1 MERRPTDPVRTNGVA
16 SVTVPT
22 VDAAALRTIRRLR
35 WYIVALVFAAT
46 AVSYIQR
53 QTLSVVAPVLR
64 DDLAISNFGYAR
76 IVFSFL
82 LAYTIMQPVTGWLI
96 DRTGTRLGFAVV
108 LGWWSLAAM
117 LHALAQGVGSFA
129 VCRFLLGMGQAGSWA
144 ASVRAVSEWF
154 PREERGFANGLWGA
168 GTSVGTIGAVPLVA
182 WTTVAFGW
190 RMAFVITGT
199 IGLAWLVVWLAFYGR
214 LAATG
219 VAPAG
224 GDPAGGLPASSA
236 RPLTRTS
243 YRSLL
248 RSRSVWALVCARM
261 FADPVQWFYNAWI
274 PEYLARTAG
283 FSMADI
289 GRLAWIPFL
298 ANGAGIVAGGI
309 ASDRLCR
316 RGRDVIA
323 ARLLVMFAG
332 MLLMTA
338 GVIAAAPMHIAV
350 SVTAICVAVFGFG
363 LWAPN
368 MMSLCADAF
377 PADRVGSVTGLTGIG
392 AGFGGMAY
400 TLFTGWA
407 LDRFGYT
414 PVFATAGVFPLIAFA
429 VLYAL
434 LDRRPRST
442 LTTAGGTP

>member
-1 MERRPTDPVRTNGVA
+1 MTW
-16 SVTVPT
+16 S
-22 VDAAALRTIRRLR
+22 RLR

-53 QTLSVVAPVLR
+53 QTLSVVAPILR
-64 DDLAISNFGYAR
+64 DELAISNFGYAR

-96 DRTGTRLGFAVV
+96 DRAGTRVGFALV
-108 LGWWSLAAM
+108 LGWWSIAAT
-117 LHALAQGVGSFA
+117 LHAFAQGVVSFS

-154 PREERGFANGLWGA
+154 PPAQRGFANGIWGA
-168 GTSVGTIGAVPLVA
+168 GTSVGTIVAVPLVA
-182 WTTVAFGW
+182 WTTVTFGW
-190 RMAFVITGT
+190 RIAFVLTGCMG
-199 IGLAWLVVWLAFYGR
+199 IGWLGLWLTFYGR
-214 LAATG
+214 LAATI
-219 VAPAG
+219 APAG
-224 GDPAGGLPASSA
+224 GDIARGVASA
-236 RPLTRTS
+236 AERPVMRTS

-248 RSRSVWALVCARM
+248 RSRSVWALVGARL
-261 FADPVQWFYNAWI
+261 FADPIQWFYNAWI

-289 GRLAWIPFL
+289 GRFAWIPFV
-298 ANGAGIVAGGI
+298 ANGVGIVAGGM

-316 RGRDVIA
+316 RGRDVIS
-323 ARLLVMFAG
+323 ARLHVMLAG
-332 MLLMTA
+332 MLLMAA
-338 GVIAAAPMHIAV
+338 GVIAAAPIPVAA

-377 PADRVGSVTGLTGIG
+377 PPDRVGSVTGLSGIG
-392 AGFGGMAY
+392 AGVGGMAY

-407 LDRFGYT
+407 LDRFGYA

-429 VLYAL
+429 VLYVL
-434 LDRRPRST
+434 LDRR
-442 LTTAGGTP
+442 TALAVTSAGAKP